1 MAVPIAGLL
10 SGAAKIA
17 GATRSRG
24 SGAKLAGNIVKREPK
39 KTEENSSQGSKNS
52 SALAIRP
59 KQSLVPYQNIE
70 SVPPTDGM
78 TADNKLI
85 TIHTKIIE
93 IDNLL
98 KGTLA
103 ADKNLI
109 DQRNRQEELS
119 LIHI

>member
-10 SGAAKIA
+10 SGASKIA

-39 KTEENSSQGSKNS
+39 KTEENSVQESKNS
-52 SALAIRP
+52 SALVLRP

-78 TADNKLI
+78 NADDKVLI
-85 TIHTKIIE
+85 IHTKILE

-103 ADKNLI
+103 AEKI
-109 DQRNRQEELS
+109 
-119 LIHI
+119 